1 MTAFEHESF
10 AYPDGAGVLED
21 EAVMVFEDDDAAS
34 AVVVGVDEAVGEGFA
49 NCFVPGRVIDTVKS
63 LKTEWNLEILD
74 YAGDYAAVEIEN
86 IAAPVS

>member
-21 EAVMVFEDDDAAS
+21 ETVTVFANHYSSS

-49 NCFVPGRVIDTVKS
+49 DGFVLGRVIDAVKS
-63 LKTEWNLEILD
+63 FKAEWDLEILD
-74 YAGDYAAVEIEN
+74 NAGDYAAVEIEN
-86 IAAPVS
+86 VAAPVS